1 MTLKASIIKNISYLR
16 FLFYHK
22 VFLPCLVWNKR
33 RKDKIRILFVLQY
46 LAEWKTELLYLE
58 MKKHPRIEPIIGIIP
73 CLEMSGEENKLK
85 EYCKDKGY
93 DYLSL
98 DPEKTLVSQVQPDF
112 IIHQKPYVHLIYE
125 KHLIIN
131 NISVPCIML
140 PYGIHTTLEAYG
152 INSYLSLRSWRH
164 FYENQSTLD
173 AHKKVHR
180 LRGINFRVTGLPF
193 LDTLIQPSDQFPDP
207 WQDKKG
213 RKRIIYAPHHTV
225 PPLFKKGYNFSTF
238 IENGEFML
246 EMRRKYENQVYFVF
260 KPHPLLYN
268 KLVRIWGKEKT
279 DAYYASWRNA
289 PNSHI
294 EEGQYLDL
302 FKHSDAMIHDCG
314 AFMVEYLFT
323 GNPVMY
329 LINEKYSNENL
340 SPYVKRA
347 FELHKKGRTHAD
359 IEQFIQNIIDGVDEK
374 REERSK
380 FYVEELL
387 PPYGKTASQ
396 NIINA
401 ILGVEDYK

>member
-238 IENGEFML
+238 IENGEKFISTSDDKKIKNFPEAEKYLYFNLNSVSNMIKYINQNDKYNIGTQKSQEENMKIKYISCSNL
-246 EMRRKYENQVYFVF
+246 TLYFIINLSGFGVKKRQMHIMPHGEMR
-260 KPHPLLYN
+260 L
-268 KLVRIWGKEKT
+268 
-279 DAYYASWRNA
+279 
-289 PNSHI
+289 
-294 EEGQYLDL
+294 
-302 FKHSDAMIHDCG
+302 
-314 AFMVEYLFT
+314 
-323 GNPVMY
+323 
-329 LINEKYSNENL
+329 
-340 SPYVKRA
+340 
-347 FELHKKGRTHAD
+347 
-359 IEQFIQNIIDGVDEK
+359 
-374 REERSK
+374 
-380 FYVEELL
+380 
-387 PPYGKTASQ
+387 TAT
-396 NIINA
+396 
-401 ILGVEDYK
+401 